1 MPIARDGDAEDA
13 EDARDVPDALAEGS
27 WASRWRCSEDVMA
40 RIFSPPERGCAAR
53 MGSNVAMKPV
63 NPNGGLVYSTEAGR
77 MCPVCRS
84 PVAQCS
90 CKKAGAAAA
99 LASDGVVRL
108 FFETKGRGGKGVT
121 VVRGLGLD
129 ETALAALGKKLK
141 AACGVGG
148 TAKDGV
154 VELQGDHRERVLTLL
169 KDQGFKNVKK
179 AGG

>member
-1 MPIARDGDAEDA
+1 
-13 EDARDVPDALAEGS
+13 
-27 WASRWRCSEDVMA
+27 MA
-40 RIFSPPERGCAAR
+40 RI
-53 MGSNVAMKPV
+53 GSNIAMKPV

-84 PVAQCS
+84 PIAQCS
-90 CKKAGAAAA
+90 CKKAGAVAAP
-99 LASDGVVRL
+99 SDGVVRL

-129 ETALAALGKKLK
+129 DAALAALGKKLK

-148 TAKDGV
+148 TSKDGV
-154 VELQGDHRERVLTLL
+154 IELQGDHRERVMALL
-169 KDQGFKNVKK
+169 KEQGRNVKK